1 MPPIISVP
9 QDFPYDNPNSPELE
23 ADEVSEMMDGEYE
36 EISTE
41 EVDRVVAALE
51 LLSGSIASETIKSI
65 LEGASN
71 EIYYLVYEDDGLS
84 EAA

>member
-1 MPPIISVP
+1 
-9 QDFPYDNPNSPELE
+9 LE
-23 ADEVSEMMDGEYE
+23 ADDVSNMMDGEYE

-51 LLSGSIASETIKSI
+51 LLGESIGSETIKSI
-65 LEGASN
+65 LEGCSS
-71 EIYYLVYEDDGLS
+71 EIYYLVYEDEDGMS